1 MHAIDV
7 LVDQAAQLGETAVV
21 LASLS
26 DERYGAATLE
36 RYGHLAERVA
46 FVGVLNAGDALA
58 AAPGVRGGTLAP
70 DDPLR
75 GTATFVAL
83 SPDFAACLVMR
94 PTANEQWEFTVTYD
108 RDTVVECALP
118 LMARM
123 EPLADEPAAAP
134 VKRRRAPKARR

>member
-1 MHAIDV
+1 
-7 LVDQAAQLGETAVV
+7 
-21 LASLS
+21 
-26 DERYGAATLE
+26 
-36 RYGHLAERVA
+36 
-46 FVGVLNAGDALA
+46 
-58 AAPGVRGGTLAP
+58 VRGGTLAP